1 MPVHYGYI
9 MPNRSPAERK
19 PNTQPRRRL
28 IHAAY
33 TLFLSL
39 AVLTS
44 ACSPARSPAP
54 KQIATESRTPIRLGP
69 TSTSTP
75 IGTSA
80 RKTLTARTATATL
93 YPLQPVSNA
102 DWSRGEPD
110 ASVTLVVYM
119 DFQSTECAWLE
130 TILSKLRA
138 WHPQDL
144 RIIFRQFPQL
154 YLHDKA
160 SLAAEAAEAAGA
172 QGAFW
177 EMYDALFQHYGEW
190 FELSPE
196 AFVVWLKDTA
206 IEIGLNQKQFAQA
219 IDNRV
224 YQERIINTYFET
236 AAAGIP
242 GVPFIY
248 FNGLWYRLPVTLD
261 NLEASIRLEMLSSR
275 QYEAYPPFTIDIQ
288 ADFTA
293 YLEIPQGEIVI
304 QLLPQYAPLAVNS
317 FIFLAEQ
324 GWFYENPI
332 YRVEPGAFVESGDPS
347 GTGWGGPGYSFE
359 NEIHDSLTF
368 DQAGMVALVSQGP
381 GTNGSRFFI
390 TLAPLPTINGTCTI
404 FGRVIDGLDLLQA
417 LEPRS
422 ALDDLLTEPE
432 AVIHSITIEGP

>member
-1 MPVHYGYI
+1 M
-9 MPNRSPAERK
+9 
-19 PNTQPRRRL
+19 
-28 IHAAY
+28 
-33 TLFLSL
+33 
-39 AVLTS
+39 
-44 ACSPARSPAP
+44 
-54 KQIATESRTPIRLGP
+54 ATESRTPVRLGP

-80 RKTLTARTATATL
+80 RQTLAARTA
-93 YPLQPVSNA
+93 
-102 DWSRGEPD
+102 
-110 ASVTLVVYM
+110 
-119 DFQSTECAWLE
+119 
-130 TILSKLRA
+130 KLRA
-138 WHPQDL
+138 WHPHDL
-144 RIIFRQFPQL
+144 RIIFRHFPQL

-177 EMYDALFQHYGEW
+177 EMYDALFLNYGEW
-190 FELSPE
+190 FELSPK
-196 AFVVWLKDTA
+196 AFVVWLKETA
-206 IEIGLNQKQFAQA
+206 IEIGLNQKQFAEA

-224 YQERIINTYFET
+224 YQERIIDTYLET

-261 NLEASIRLEMLSSR
+261 NLEASIRLEMLNSH
-275 QYEAYPPFTIDIQ
+275 QYEVYPPFAIDIQ
-288 ADFTA
+288 ADYIA
-293 YLEIPQGEIVI
+293 YLEIPQGEVVI
-304 QLLPQYAPLAVNS
+304 QLLPRYAPLAVNS

-324 GWFYENPI
+324 GWFDENPI

-347 GTGWGGPGYSFE
+347 GTGWGGPGYSFD
-359 NEIHDSLTF
+359 NEISDSLTF

-390 TLAPLPTINGTCTI
+390 TLAPLPMINGTCTI

-417 LEPRS
+417 LNPRS

>member
-1 MPVHYGYI
+1 MSMQNDRI
-9 MPNRSPAERK
+9 KPNRSPAETKQR
-19 PNTQPRRRL
+19 TIARSRFIR
-28 IHAAY
+28 AAFAF
-33 TLFLSL
+33 FLVL

-44 ACSPARSPAP
+44 ACSKARSPASTEM
-54 KQIATESRTPIRLGP
+54 ATETKTPIRLGP

-75 IGTSA
+75 IGTQA
-80 RKTLTARTATATL
+80 IQTLAARTATATL
-93 YPLQPVSNA
+93 YPLQPVSDA
-102 DWSRGEPD
+102 DWSRGESD

-138 WHPQDL
+138 WHPHDL
-144 RIIFRQFPQL
+144 RIIIRQFPQL

-196 AFVVWLKDTA
+196 AFVVWLKE
-206 IEIGLNQKQFAQA
+206 IVIQIGLNQKEFAEA

-224 YQERIINTYFET
+224 YQERMINTYLET
-236 AAAGIP
+236 AASGVP

-248 FNGLWYRLPVTLD
+248 FNGLWYRLPITLD
-261 NLEASIRLEMLSSR
+261 NLEASIRLEILNSH

-288 ADFTA
+288 ADYTA
-293 YLEIPQGEIVI
+293 YLEIPQGEVVI

-317 FIFLAEQ
+317 FIFLAEE
-324 GWFYENPI
+324 GWFDDNPI
-332 YRVEPGAFVESGDPS
+332 YRVQPGVLVESGDPS
-347 GTGWGGPGYSFE
+347 GTGWGGPGYSFD
-359 NEIHDSLTF
+359 NEIHDTLTF

-381 GTNGSRFFI
+381 GTNGSRYFI

-417 LEPRS
+417 LEARS
-422 ALDDLLTEPE
+422 ALDDLLSEPE